1 MTDYEKAKAAGLTS
15 LDRWS
20 NGMPHHPMSIR
31 IVEFLMQHD
40 FNDYDDHFCWK
51 FGGDGDNGE
60 SLAFQMDA
68 FFESLDKNK
77 TETDKTVEKLREAL
91 SLALQ
96 YVPLDGEDSCKIYE
110 LVKATT
116 DELSEAILGP
126 DSEFIT
132 YSHIRAPKGPRF
144 RQYRKTKLPAWATD
158 VQPSN

>member
-1 MTDYEKAKAAGLTS
+1 MKNIKHLAIQLQEAIQKVIPPNDPMVDLAQHSVAVDEAAERLLKAIEA
-15 LDRWS
+15 D
-20 NGMPHHPMSIR
+20 
-31 IVEFLMQHD
+31 
-40 FNDYDDHFCWK
+40 
-51 FGGDGDNGE
+51 
-60 SLAFQMDA
+60 
-68 FFESLDKNK
+68 K
-77 TETDKTVEKLREAL
+77 TEELLREAL

-96 YVPLDGEDSCKIYE
+96 YVPLDGEDSCKINE

-116 DELSEAILGP
+116 DELSEAIPGP